1 MSVRVRFA
9 PSPTGELHIG
19 GLRTAL
25 FNFLLA
31 RKHGGT
37 FILRIED
44 TDRKRFDQ
52 HSADH
57 IQQALRWAGLD
68 WDEGPIFQSQRIE
81 IYQKYSQE
89 LVDRGAAY
97 PCFCTTERLE
107 QMRKEQEAQKLP
119 PGYDRRCRALSP
131 RERNQFLAEGLP
143 HTIRMIVPEGTTS
156 FHDIVYGD
164 ITVRNQELDDQVLM
178 RSDGYPTYHLGH
190 LVDDHLMQITHV
202 IRGEEW
208 LPSAPKHVILYH
220 AFGWEI
226 PQLCH
231 VPNILAGR
239 GQGKLSKRHGAV
251 SVIAFR
257 QEGYLPQAV
266 INFLALLGWSPG
278 NDQEIFTMKELIQ
291 AFSLE
296 RVAHTGAIFNR
307 VKLDFINGYYIRQ
320 TPLHKL
326 AEADQIK
333 PILLKVQDAFHA
345 HAADEVGTLD
355 VQDSDHAHVVDEV
368 GLQALQTVQ
377 ERMKTLSEAPDLLS
391 FYIKAPEVSAPL
403 LVPKK
408 STVEEI
414 RASLA
419 GVISLLS
426 TIEDFTA
433 PVLEKALRQ
442 YTVENGLST
451 AQVLWPIR
459 AALTGKEASPGAF
472 EVLQVLGKDESL
484 RRLEKAL
491 TALEPPNILD

>member
-1 MSVRVRFA
+1 
-9 PSPTGELHIG
+9 
-19 GLRTAL
+19 
-25 FNFLLA
+25 
-31 RKHGGT
+31 
-37 FILRIED
+37 
-44 TDRKRFDQ
+44 
-52 HSADH
+52 
-57 IQQALRWAGLD
+57 LRWAGLD
-68 WDEGPIFQSQRIE
+68 WDEGPVFQSQRIE
-81 IYQKYSQE
+81 IYQKYTQE

-97 PCFCTTERLE
+97 PCFCTAERLD
-107 QMRKEQEAQKLP
+107 QMRKAQEAQKLP
-119 PGYDRRCRALSP
+119 PRYDRRCRALSLK
-131 RERNQFLAEGLP
+131 ERDQLLAEGTP
-143 HTIRMIVPEGTTS
+143 HTIRMLIPDGTTS

-164 ITVRNQELDDQVLM
+164 ITVRNHELDDQVLM

-251 SVIAFR
+251 SVIAYM

-278 NDQEIFTMKELIQ
+278 NDQEIFTMEELIS

-296 RVAHTGAIFNR
+296 RVVHTGAIFNR
-307 VKLDFINGYYIRQ
+307 EKLNFINGYYIRQ
-320 TPLHKL
+320 MPL
-326 AEADQIK
+326 AELADQIK
-333 PILLKVQDAFHA
+333 PYLVQAGQVL
-345 HAADEVGTLD
+345 AD
-355 VQDSDHAHVVDEV
+355 DEIQQPFL
-368 GLQALQTVQ
+368 LQALRTVQ

-391 FYIKAPEVSAPL
+391 FYFYPPDVEASL

-414 RASLA
+414 RVSLA
-419 GVISLLS
+419 GAISLLF
-426 TIEDFTA
+426 TMEDFMA
-433 PVLEKALRQ
+433 PSLEKALRQ
-442 YTVENGLST
+442 YTVDHGLST

-491 TALEPPNILD
+491 TALAPPSTPA

>member
-1 MSVRVRFA
+1 
-9 PSPTGELHIG
+9 
-19 GLRTAL
+19 
-25 FNFLLA
+25 
-31 RKHGGT
+31 
-37 FILRIED
+37 
-44 TDRKRFDQ
+44 
-52 HSADH
+52 
-57 IQQALRWAGLD
+57 
-68 WDEGPIFQSQRIE
+68 
-81 IYQKYSQE
+81 
-89 LVDRGAAY
+89 
-97 PCFCTTERLE
+97 
-107 QMRKEQEAQKLP
+107 
-119 PGYDRRCRALSP
+119 
-131 RERNQFLAEGLP
+131 
-143 HTIRMIVPEGTTS
+143 MIVPEGTTS

-164 ITVRNQELDDQVLM
+164 ITVRNQELDEQVLM

-208 LPSAPKHVILYH
+208 LPSTPKHVILYR

-231 VPNILAGR
+231 VPNILAGH
-239 GQGKLSKRHGAV
+239 GQGKLSKRQGAV
-251 SVIAFR
+251 SVIAYM

-278 NDQEIFTMKELIQ
+278 NDQEIFTMEELIQ

-296 RVAHTGAIFNR
+296 RVVHTGAIFNR
-307 VKLDFINGYYIRQ
+307 EKLNFTNGYYIRQ
-320 TPLHKL
+320 TPLPEL
-326 AEADQIK
+326 ACQIK
-333 PILLKVQDAFHA
+333 PYLVQAGQISAGEDIQQPF
-345 HAADEVGTLD
+345 L
-355 VQDSDHAHVVDEV
+355 
-368 GLQALQTVQ
+368 LQALQTVQ

-391 FYIKAPEVSAPL
+391 FYFNPPEVSAPL

-419 GVISLLS
+419 GAISMLS

-442 YTVENGLST
+442 YTVDNGLST

-491 TALEPPNILD
+491 TALEPPNILA

>member
-89 LVDRGAAY
+89 LMDRGAAY
-97 PCFCTTERLE
+97 PCFCTPERLE
-107 QMRKEQEAQKLP
+107 QMRKAQEAQKLP
-119 PGYDRRCRALSP
+119 PRYDRRCRALSP
-131 RERNQFLAEGLP
+131 RERNQLLVEGYP
-143 HTIRMIVPEGTTS
+143 HTIRMMVPEGTTS

-251 SVIAFR
+251 SVIAYM

-278 NDQEIFTMKELIQ
+278 NDQEIFTMEELIQ

-307 VKLDFINGYYIRQ
+307 EKLNFTNGYYIRQ
-320 TPLHKL
+320 TPLAEL
-326 AEADQIK
+326 ACQIK
-333 PILLKVQDAFHA
+333 PYLVQAGQIS
-345 HAADEVGTLD
+345 ADDDIQQPFL
-355 VQDSDHAHVVDEV
+355 
-368 GLQALQTVQ
+368 LQALQTVQ

-391 FYIKAPEVSAPL
+391 FYFNPPEVPASL

-419 GVISLLS
+419 GAISLLS

-442 YTVENGLST
+442 YTVENGLAT

-491 TALEPPNILD
+491 IALEPPKILE